1 MDLFS
6 LEALSSEYEERVGV
20 LRSLCADAKWAQNK
34 EWLMSTD
41 LLLTRHANEVLVKK
55 LRNYILQ
62 LGVRDVNS
70 IRLLEF
76 VRECGRKN
84 NKDFPSRISEYSH
97 LTALYYLWSEK
108 NKITKP
114 EEARQALWS
123 GICVLMKLIGL
134 LEALEIAHIQEKR
147 EEKKMVAREKGG
159 KVRNERYDSVK
170 QEIVRLLQGEGP
182 GKYETKQKAA
192 EAISEW
198 VWLFCKR
205 LTAEIDAENLKLPT
219 SQQTRK
225 APGLAEGNLIRQMLD
240 WSRKDEAVSAAFNS
254 VVQPRKGHRSGR
266 TKVDLSGKASE

>member
-1 MDLFS
+1 MDSFS
-6 LEALSSEYEERVGV
+6 FEVLSSEYKERVEV
-20 LRSLCADAKWAQNK
+20 LRSLCADAKWAQSK

-41 LLLTRHANEVLVKK
+41 LLLTHHTNEVLVKK

-62 LGVRDVNS
+62 LGVRNVES

-76 VRECGRKN
+76 VRECGRRN
-84 NKDFPSRISEYSH
+84 NKDFSSRISEYSH

-108 NKITKP
+108 NKITQP

-123 GICVLMKLIGL
+123 GTCVLMKLIGL

-159 KVRNERYDSVK
+159 KVKNERYDSVK
-170 QEIVRLLQGEGP
+170 QEIVRRLQDEGP

-192 EAISEW
+192 ESISEA
-198 VWLFCKR
+198 VWLFCKC

-219 SQQTRK
+219 FQQTRK

-240 WSRKDEAVSAAFNS
+240 WSRKDEAVSAAFNR
-254 VVQPRKGHRSGR
+254 VVQPRKGISIGRSPMEH
-266 TKVDLSGKASE
+266 SG